1 MNPFALPILAAL
13 NIDLPNRN
21 RGFGKE
27 PGLILSDVL
36 LIAGVGLLLLLVLG
50 TAIYVWMRLRR
61 RRRRHI
67 SGGEK
72 VYRDSNQHE
81 GEADEAPEAAL
92 SESDDED
99 DADDTSDHHEHPHHH
114 HRSRHGKRRYK
125 YRVRRR
131 THRTRNPTLS
141 ETGGL
146 PPVKTHEPGTP
157 G

>member
-1 MNPFALPILAAL
+1 MNPSALPFVAAL
-13 NIDLPNRN
+13 VVELPKRN
-21 RGFGKE
+21 RGIGKV

-36 LIAGVGLLLLLVLG
+36 VIAGVGLGLLVLLG
-50 TAIYVWMRLRR
+50 TGIYFWMKLRR
-61 RRRRHI
+61 KRRRHI

-72 VYRDSNQHE
+72 VYRDSHHLEN
-81 GEADEAPEAAL
+81 GEEEQPEEVPAT
-92 SESDDED
+92 EEDED
-99 DADDTSDHHEHPHHH
+99 DSEESEESQHHHHH
-114 HRSRHGKRRYK
+114 HRHHDKRRYK

-131 THRTRNPTLS
+131 THRSRNPTLS